1 MLRGLEGTAISMLGR
16 VRMLAG
22 KSLLLLAV
30 SAASCLAQF
39 PSSDAANYAAKA
51 VTVNGQ
57 VSVLRDSIP
66 WAISP
71 GDLVQVQQVIVTGP
85 NGSGLFQLSDGSTFE
100 VYPNSQVVFRR
111 TLGDWRDLLD
121 VLVGRIRVHI
131 EHLLGQPNPNRVIT
145 PTAVI
150 SVRGTTFDVEVD
162 DEDETTVV
170 QVEEGSVEVE
180 HALLPRGPRRLGPG
194 ESIRVYRN
202 EPIAANTIDR
212 GSVFRYI
219 IRAIRDWAT
228 TMSTR
233 TARVSVPGGSGGGG
247 SVGDSCRP
255 GMPGCSGSVPAPPP
269 PPPAPPPPPPVP

>member
-1 MLRGLEGTAISMLGR
+1 MLGR
-16 VRMLAG
+16 VRIRWG
-22 KSLLLLAV
+22 EWLLLFAV
-30 SAASCLAQF
+30 TAGVCLAQF
-39 PSSDAANYAAKA
+39 PGADAVNYAAKA

-57 VSVLRDSIP
+57 VSVLRDSVP
-66 WAISP
+66 WAISA
-71 GDLVQVQQVIVTGP
+71 GDLVQVQQVIITGP
-85 NGSGLFQLSDGSTFE
+85 NGSALFQLSDGSTFE
-100 VYPNSQVVFRR
+100 VYPNSRLVFRR

-131 EHLLGQPNPNRVIT
+131 EHLWGQPNPNRVIT

-150 SVRGTTFDVEVD
+150 SVRGTTFDVEVND
-162 DEDETTVV
+162 DDETTVV
-170 QVEEGSVEVE
+170 EVEEGSVEVE

-202 EPIAANTIDR
+202 EPIAADTTVDKGTI
-212 GSVFRYI
+212 FRYI
-219 IRAIRDWAT
+219 IRAVRDWAT
-228 TMSTR
+228 TMGTR

-247 SVGDSCRP
+247 GSAGDSCKP